1 MLYELRSVQPFA
13 QIHDKPHRFDSMTG
27 SHLTTFEAIH
37 QITVHIDILNN
48 DAPQVRTIKDI
59 HHFMDTGFH
68 RLFQIAGIQEMFD
81 LQSQITEDHREG
93 EVLQITSTR
102 MKLVPLAFRIINL
115 RKDDF
120 KGLLCYVRI
129 FLTTSC

>member
-1 MLYELRSVQPFA
+1 
-13 QIHDKPHRFDSMTG
+13 
-27 SHLTTFEAIH
+27 
-37 QITVHIDILNN
+37 
-48 DAPQVRTIKDI
+48 
-59 HHFMDTGFH
+59 MDTGFH
-68 RLFQIAGIQEMFD
+68 RLFQITGIQKMFD
-81 LQSQITEDHREG
+81 LQSQITEDHRES

-129 FLTTSC
+129 LLISRSKTQLSKGHRGESI